1 MAVEIGRHTTIPE
14 SELEFKTS
22 RSGGPGG
29 QNVNKLETRVTVLF
43 DVDRSPSLSD
53 GQKRRIRKRLSTRI
67 DKRGCLHVVS
77 QKHRSQEANRQAAV
91 ERLGQLLRDVLKRKP
106 VRKKT
111 KPTAGSR
118 ERRLKKKKERSRLK
132 QQRSKKNVREGWE

>member
-1 MAVEIGRHTTIPE
+1 VAVEIGRHTTIPE

-91 ERLGQLLRDVLKRKP
+91 ERLGQLLRDALKRKP

>member
-132 QQRSKKNVREGWE
+132 QQRSKKNVREAWE